1 MYPVSDEFLTAIES
15 NARKYYWTGSIVTKN
30 HVTYNFGNE
39 DIVKGS
45 GYINRSACGSSEIEL
60 GSVYAAELGIT
71 LLSAIDR
78 YTLEGAEIRLFF
90 HLVLPDE
97 TVETIPMGVFEVS
110 EANRS
115 AKCLE
120 LKAYDYML
128 RFDKPLNIESSSGT
142 PYNFLYTICT
152 ACKVEMGQTQAEIDA
167 LPNGKETLGI
177 YSDNDIETFRDL
189 LFYVGQVLGCVCQID
204 RLGKLVL
211 IPYGKT
217 SAEEIKQVHRYDS
230 TYSDFVTRYTAVSST
245 NKITE
250 ESEYYALTVDDGL
263 TMNLGVNPLLQFGL
277 KTTRARLINNILNA
291 ISVVEYVPFDSN
303 TIGNP
308 ALDPMDCLTFSG
320 GHADATKVSCITSI
334 TYKINGKHT
343 LKCVG
348 KNPKLAEAKSKNDKN
363 ITGLLN
369 QVEENKTV
377 VYDFVNVSPYEIGNS
392 PTEVLTIT
400 FVAKE
405 STSAMFLAEVL
416 LDITA
421 DEEQRKISG
430 TAAYEEES
438 QTEDGS
444 ITTEQVEK
452 AVVYS
457 FTDKTHPILQVT
469 YKQNGEEI
477 ENFYPTDICHDGK
490 HILTL
495 FFPISSVEANSENT
509 FSMYLKMTGGRA
521 SIGETQLRATI
532 SGQGLVA
539 GIGDWNGRISVT
551 DSFDPIPLN
560 TADFGYNSF
569 ADSVAVVFPRIILPD
584 IIERFTFVPIP
595 NSGFT
600 FDALNERVT
609 AVEVIKTF
617 TMDAKRPGQY
627 DVTVIEITEEGIFR
641 MICDYT
647 YVSAEEE
654 INSGQMQHLAVDTTP
669 FERVESQEVA
679 EC

>member
-1 MYPVSDEFLTAIES
+1 MYPVSDEFLKAIES
-15 NARKYYWTGSIVTKN
+15 NARKYYWTGTIVTTN
-30 HVTYNFGNE
+30 HMTYPFGNE

-60 GSVYAAELGIT
+60 GSVYASEMGIT
-71 LLSAIDR
+71 LFSAVDR
-78 YTLEGAEIRLFF
+78 YTLDGAEIKLFF
-90 HLVLPDE
+90 HLILRDGSE
-97 TVETIPMGVFEVS
+97 ESIPMGVFEVS

-115 AKCLE
+115 SKCLE

-128 RFDKPLNIESSSGT
+128 RFDKTLNIESSSGT
-142 PYNFLYTICT
+142 PYNFLSTICSS
-152 ACKVEMGQTQAEIDA
+152 CKVEMAQTQAQIDA

-189 LFYVGQVLGCVCQID
+189 LYYVAQVLGCVCQID
-204 RLGKLVL
+204 RTGKLVL

-217 SAEEIKQVHRYDS
+217 AAEEIRQVHRYNS

-250 ESEYYALTVDDGL
+250 ESEYYALAVDNGL

-277 KTTRARLINNILNA
+277 KTTRTRLINNILNA
-291 ISVVEYVPFDSN
+291 IAVVEYVPFDSS

-377 VYDFVNVSPYEIGNS
+377 VYDFVNVSPYVIGSS
-392 PTEVLTIT
+392 PTEVLAIT
-400 FVAKE
+400 FVSKE

-438 QTEDGS
+438 TGEDGG
-444 ITTEQVEK
+444 TVTEKVEK
-452 AVVYS
+452 DVVYS
-457 FTDKTHPILQVT
+457 FTDKTHPSLQVI

-477 ENFYPTDICHDGK
+477 DNFYPTDICHDGK
-490 HILTL
+490 HVLTL

-509 FSMYLKMTGGRA
+509 FSMYLRMTGGKA
-521 SIGETQLRATI
+521 SIGETQIRATI

-551 DSFDPIPLN
+551 DSFEDIPVN
-560 TADFGYNSF
+560 TATFGYNGF
-569 ADSVAVVFPRIILPD
+569 VDSVAVAFPRIILPD
-584 IIERFTFVPIP
+584 IVEPITLIPIP
-595 NSGFT
+595 NRGFT

-627 DVTVIEITEEGIFR
+627 DMTVIELTEEGAFR

-669 FERVESQEVA
+669 FERVESQEVE